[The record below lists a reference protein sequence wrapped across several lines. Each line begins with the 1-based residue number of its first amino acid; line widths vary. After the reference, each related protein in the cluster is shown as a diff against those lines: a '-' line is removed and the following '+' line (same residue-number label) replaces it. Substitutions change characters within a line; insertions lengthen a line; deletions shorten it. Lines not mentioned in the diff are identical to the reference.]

1 MNTDIRD
8 SFFDQVISIAEADE
22 SVIFLTADMD
32 AWSLKNFRSSMPDR
46 FINVGIA
53 EQNMISLASGLSF
66 SGKKVFVFAISP
78 FVSQRCHEQVK
89 LDLCS
94 MNTPVVMIGAG
105 PGLSYGSDG
114 PSHHSIDDIS
124 SLKAFPNISIYNVC
138 DQVQA
143 KNIANV
149 VYNDSSGPS
158 YVRLE
163 KGVYDPIYD
172 DCDGYKAGMKLF
184 GHRGNVLVIS
194 SGIMVHNS
202 LYAIDL
208 LAKRGIEAS
217 LLDMFRVKPLDV
229 QEVIKVISSFDM
241 IVTVEENMLI
251 GGIGS
256 SIAEIIVDHQI
267 GIPLKR
273 IGLPNE
279 YSMYLGGREW
289 FHEIYKLTPYDLT
302 ETITSFFELC
312 NKQR

>member
-114 PSHHSIDDIS
+114 P
-124 SLKAFPNISIYNVC
+124 
-138 DQVQA
+138 
-143 KNIANV
+143 
-149 VYNDSSGPS
+149 
-158 YVRLE
+158 
-163 KGVYDPIYD
+163 
-172 DCDGYKAGMKLF
+172 
-184 GHRGNVLVIS
+184 
-194 SGIMVHNS
+194 
-202 LYAIDL
+202 
-208 LAKRGIEAS
+208 
-217 LLDMFRVKPLDV
+217 
-229 QEVIKVISSFDM
+229 
-241 IVTVEENMLI
+241 
-251 GGIGS
+251 
-256 SIAEIIVDHQI
+256 
-267 GIPLKR
+267 
-273 IGLPNE
+273 
-279 YSMYLGGREW
+279 
-289 FHEIYKLTPYDLT
+289 
-302 ETITSFFELC
+302 
-312 NKQR
+312 